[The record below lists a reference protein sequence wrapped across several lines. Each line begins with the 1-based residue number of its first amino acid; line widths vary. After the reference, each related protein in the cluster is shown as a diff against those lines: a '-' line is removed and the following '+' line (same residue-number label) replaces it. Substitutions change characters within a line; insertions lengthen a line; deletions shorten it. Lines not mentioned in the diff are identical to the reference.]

1 MRKLPLLIAL
11 ALCAPFPVGA
21 QVSVDLHALE
31 ALPATNAPAPRP
43 VPRPPR
49 PKVTLPPTAAATVAT
64 TQPAPAAPV
73 APAQA
78 ASTPAAPTVAA
89 SAPAASTDLPI
100 GPPPVAAIEP
110 PPARTA
116 SVQPVPES
124 PKPAVANLR
133 IPFGADQTDLGKE
146 GTAALDALL
155 HSAYEGGPPAFTIL
169 AYAAGSPDDPS
180 SARRLSLARAM
191 AARNAL
197 MSDGVPSRRI
207 TVRALGS
214 QAAGG
219 PPDRVDVSATP
230 STAP

>member
-1 MRKLPLLIAL
+1 MRKLPLFIAL
-11 ALCAPFPVGA
+11 ALCAPFPAGA

-64 TQPAPAAPV
+64 TQPAPAAP
-73 APAQA
+73 
-78 ASTPAAPTVAA
+78 TVAA

-100 GPPPVAAIEP
+100 GPPPVAATEP

-155 HSAYEGGPPAFTIL
+155 HSTYEGGPPAFTIL

-191 AARNAL
+191 AARNTL

-219 PPDRVDVSATP
+219 PPDRVDISATP